1 MPTSTAN
8 FPFLLAPGFR
18 KFFFD
23 SYKATP
29 EQYSKIAT
37 MKTSKRAYEE
47 DAELVGIAQMTVKAE
62 GSPIIFQNP
71 AQGGKIR
78 YTHVSFGAGFRVT
91 EEMWEDDLYGQMVKM
106 PKQLGK
112 AGRIVRE
119 VRFFNLLN
127 LGFTTVFGFPKN
139 GVNET
144 LFNTA
149 HTLLGGGTLANRSA
163 TDMDLSIAGLENAIL
178 LFDNLVDEMGYPVEV
193 SPKWLIVPPQLKQ
206 VARELLRSE
215 FRPDSNVN
223 AINAL
228 REDGLE
234 MAFKNGCRYL
244 TNANSWFVT
253 ADKDEHDLQFIE
265 RRPLKFYTGE
275 DFDTGDAKYKGTQRF
290 SVGVGEWRGTFG
302 SQGG

>member
-1 MPTSTAN
+1 MPTNTAN

-29 EQYSKIAT
+29 EQYMKIANV
-37 MKTSKRAYEE
+37 KKSERAYEE
-47 DAELVGIAQMTVKAE
+47 DAELIGIAQMTAKAE
-62 GSPIIFQNP
+62 GTPIIFQTP
-71 AQGGKIR
+71 AQGGKVR
-78 YTHVSFGAGFRVT
+78 YTHVAFGAGFRVT

-163 TDMDLSIAGLENAIL
+163 TDMDLAIASLEAAVL
-178 LFDNLVDEMGYPVEV
+178 LFDNLVDEMGYPVDV
-193 SPKWLIVPPQLKQ
+193 VAKWLICPPNLKQ
-206 VARELLRSE
+206 VGRELLGSE

-223 AINAL
+223 AINPI
-228 REDGLE
+228 RQDGLM
-234 MAFKNGCRYL
+234 MAFPNGCRYL
-244 TNANSWFVT
+244 TNSNSWFLT
-253 ADKDEHDLQFIE
+253 ADKGEHDLQFVE
-265 RRPLKFYTGE
+265 RRALRFYTGE

-302 SQGG
+302 SLGG

>member
-1 MPTSTAN
+1 MPTNTAN

-23 SYKATP
+23 AYKYVP
-29 EQYSKIAT
+29 EQYSQIAK

-47 DAELVGIAQMTVKAE
+47 DAELIGLSQMTLKPE
-62 GSPIIFQNP
+62 GTPIIFQNP

-78 YTHVSFGAGFRVT
+78 YTHVAFGAGFRIT
-91 EEMWEDDLYGQMVKM
+91 EEMYEDDLYGQMQKM

-127 LGFTTVFGFPKN
+127 LGFTTVFGFAKN
-139 GVNET
+139 GTNEA

-163 TDMDLSIAGLENAIL
+163 VDMDLGVASLEAAVL
-178 LFDNLVDEMGYPVEV
+178 LFDSLVDEMGFPMEIA
-193 SPKWLIVPPQLKQ
+193 PKWLVHPPTLKQ
-206 VARELLRSE
+206 VARELSGSE
-215 FRPDSNVN
+215 FRPDTNTN
-223 AINAL
+223 AINAVKM
-228 REDGLE
+228 DGIQNK
-234 MAFKNGCRYL
+234 MVRYL
-244 TNANSWFVT
+244 TNNNSWFVVS
-253 ADKDEHDLQFIE
+253 DKEDHDLQFIE
-265 RRPLKFYTGE
+265 RRPLRFYTGE

-302 SQGG
+302 SLGG

>member
-1 MPTSTAN
+1 MPTNTAN

-23 SYKATP
+23 SYKYIP
-29 EQYSKIAT
+29 EQYSKIAN

-47 DAELVGIAQMTVKAE
+47 DAELIGLAQMTTKPE
-62 GSPIIFQNP
+62 GTPIIFQNP

-78 YTHVSFGAGFRVT
+78 YTHIAFGAGFRIT
-91 EEMWEDDLYGQMVKM
+91 EEMYEDDLYSQMTKM

-139 GVNET
+139 GVNEP
-144 LFNTA
+144 LFSTA
-149 HTLLGGGTLANRSA
+149 HTLLGGSTLANRSLV
-163 TDMDLSIAGLENAIL
+163 DMDLGVASLEAAVL
-178 LFDNLVDEMGYPVEV
+178 LFDNLVDEMGFPITLM
-193 SPKWLIVPPQLKQ
+193 PKYIVHPPNLKQ
-206 VARELLRSE
+206 VVRELLHSE
-215 FRPDSNVN
+215 FRPDTNTNAVN
-223 AINAL
+223 AVGM
-228 REDGLE
+228 DDMQG
-234 MAFKNGCRYL
+234 MMVRYL
-244 TNANSWFVT
+244 SGTNSWYLL
-253 ADKDEHDLQFIE
+253 ADKSEHDLQFIE

-275 DFDTGDAKYKGTQRF
+275 DFDTGDAKYKATQRF

-302 SQGG
+302 SLGG